1 MCVSLVV
8 RLQPVPSNTASCVVV
23 YCSCF
28 VAVLSDSCIT
38 FWYNIIFQFILM
50 FCCTS
55 NVILSGSYFGTF
67 LGYEQFIAAL
77 CA

>member
-8 RLQPVPSNTASCVVV
+8 RLRPVPSNTASCVVV

-55 NVILSGSYFGTF
+55 NVILSAFGSV
-67 LGYEQFIAAL
+67 LQEFIENVL
-77 CA
+77 LF